1 MRQRTRNI
9 LILLA
14 GVVLLGLAVRFIDRS
29 ETREASATPVRIA
42 EPDIRVATPAARPPK
57 IFRMEASL
65 EELRKLP
72 ELDGMTR
79 DDDVARKALPRGIE
93 TAGQWV
99 SADDVLEG
107 YAHPNG
113 KRFFIIMKP
122 GDRAYSVFLDPASS
136 ATR

>member
-1 MRQRTRNI
+1 MTQRTRNL
-9 LILLA
+9 LIVLA
-14 GVVLLGLAVRFIDRS
+14 GLVLLGGVLGYINRAEKRDAL
-29 ETREASATPVRIA
+29 TAPVQIPV
-42 EPDIRVATPAARPPK
+42 PDGVATPAARPPK

-72 ELDGMTR
+72 VLDGMAR
-79 DDDVARKALPRGIE
+79 ADDAARKALPRGVEI
-93 TAGQWV
+93 AGQWV

-122 GDRAYSVFLDPASS
+122 GDRAYSVFLE
-136 ATR
+136 